1 MPLINVEG
9 VGLINFDDSM
19 SREQITQAIERD
31 ILPQIRNS
39 RQVSDEPMGPAV
51 PQRAPQPTA
60 ESLNRSFLERNI
72 LDVGERGYQNLM
84 LGIGALRARSPDS
97 FYGLSPEDAAKD
109 IAARLRRLQEIPRT
123 EASQRAFEEA
133 AKTESVAGAA
143 GRLAQSSSALGDI
156 AGESFGA
163 NPLAAPVGI
172 LANVTPVP
180 VLRQLIGALAGALN
194 FPTEFATSMGDSLL
208 KAAQDQGVDPGKPE
222 ELAQL
227 IRAVN
232 DNPELKQKMRDDAL
246 TRASII
252 SSVDALAGYGAGRL
266 VTRGAVGRIGGGAA
280 VEGGGGGV
288 GEAAAQLATEGKIDP
303 VEVAAEILGGG
314 AMGAA
319 GNIRRSPIPPERG
332 ENEELRS
339 AIGDIVANRPA
350 EPEAP
355 LALPR
360 ERATVDFPGGML
372 TRTQAENYLVSLEE
386 RFPELRFVGGGTE
399 DARGDFDTRLR
410 YAQVKLQDEQERV
423 QQGFQQQQEALI
435 RNELAFSPETEEA
448 FRLAELQRQTG
459 IRPDEEALGPV
470 AEIRSAER
478 RLARFEEDFADTRRE
493 LSTAQNRRV
502 VDAVEVEGLRDSLA
516 DLRQK
521 IAEEQRNIADLRS
534 EIPESQRGIT
544 QRENLNLSAQEA
556 FDVAQQRAGR
566 AGPSVTDLRAGAPE
580 VGRPRMVLNPQFD
593 KNNRLVGGEGIIAI
607 TRVTPEGTVFATV
620 NREVNGVVQEVP
632 VEVNPDDI
640 YAFPMRETARSTQE
654 SIAAR
659 VGPEQVAGKRG
670 AGVDPRGQSLTPRR
684 VTDRTSQIPE
694 TQEEFRPDWRL
705 GEQVGA
711 APEMPATA
719 PLPQNVKELL
729 AAMRRGKAQP
739 KGQVSLVQQII
750 KGGGLRDTGG
760 EILQFLGGKA
770 TNRPG
775 LINRAKRTIVMK
787 GGKPTWKGGF
797 ELDQAAEYLAGAK
810 YFTDIP
816 TDDQLLNAID
826 EELSGRAVNYGPT
839 EDIRGQELSE
849 AARQLDREMS
859 IAGVS
864 LQDSDEDI
872 ARALGFEAEAQ
883 PRTLE
888 DIEREDEARRIAFSA
903 RSVGEKADTEAQAE
917 AKAEQEP
924 PNIEKAQAIV
934 KKFLDDLRAKGKT
947 GRLLANA
954 LEAAL
959 KNKKFNANQIYEA
972 FMIHE
977 ALLKTMPK
985 GANYQFRFLEDIV
998 ITEAQAEAARASGA
1012 KVGDRA
1018 QGLIEPPTESLPGF
1032 VNISLA
1038 EDMLPILRET
1048 GAHEA
1053 FHVLQDYFAAYD
1065 QSFAKQIDK
1074 HFKDDMTIDEL
1085 EPSIK
1090 RRLQIMKPPGSN
1102 VTYWQSLKSDVGD
1115 NKISAKEAQAYAFG
1129 ALLDASNRGQKIV
1142 GLTAPI
1148 QRFFNFTKDFFSA
1161 LRSGFRGD
1169 GFRTPASLLTSA
1181 TERAAS
1187 FEQQAPKSGAA
1198 SFSARAVPKEIMDD
1212 YEAFSK
1218 DLGGAPVVYA
1228 DKNVA
1233 LIEAVNASGEPVYV
1247 GVNYDK
1253 GRRTVF
1259 DIDGRDS
1266 NLFTKDQLDLLR
1278 KEKQSKIKRDEEA
1291 FKKNPN
1297 GPFVGSSRFAS
1308 TENMPENLSGFGE
1321 GLVRLLGMNDI
1332 KVFFVSDKD
1341 TTKADDFINK
1351 YNLFGPYSRARE
1363 GFIKTGNY
1371 GTMYPSQQN
1380 KFYAIKIKSGLR
1392 PSMQMETM
1400 GHEVGHV
1407 FKEVAL
1413 NTAPK
1418 ETVDGILNAHAKW
1431 YQKNKGGSVRNYVS
1445 LMRPLVMGKVTV
1457 NEAASSL
1464 RDRPASELAN
1474 FYSYWGSFDE
1484 WFADQVARWA
1494 TTSERPQSLIDKFFA
1509 RIAAAYRKIVNAL
1522 SDAGIPD
1529 QTVANFIESYI
1540 DGKLTEKAPSTKMKA
1555 GDQLSLFAAKP
1566 EERFSARQAPEARLA
1581 SRKPATQNAA
1591 AKNFYQSVIADADK
1605 IGLLD
1610 RVLSTLFDKKKGES
1624 VFSAIARTS
1633 VNRAAALYNADQMA
1647 AGKGY
1652 TGRSAG
1658 KAMEMALTNSG
1669 RIAQMLSHG
1678 MGKIDA
1684 VTGII
1689 SRRTD
1694 VKPLLT
1700 IMREAG
1706 VKSKEAK
1713 NELQVYLAALRERD
1727 LRKNGRKGFLDVTD
1741 AAVFD
1746 AIKDAE
1752 TKHPNWKQTAAEMD
1766 KFNNA
1771 LIDWAVDT
1779 GLISKRQAQNLRDVF
1794 YTPFYRVMEKDTTTE
1809 PSRSVTPRIGE
1820 SFTNVASAINRE
1832 LEGGERP
1839 LGNLFDN
1846 IIMNADSIMKAGL
1859 KNLAMKTAAETMEFA
1874 KLGQKNTTGTRKE
1887 NTITYKVDGKDIA
1900 FDVEDSVLFSALA
1913 GMPRTMQNGIYNTM
1927 AKMASIFRDFVT
1939 ASPSFIL
1946 SSLYKGKI
1954 SAFVQEGQSF
1964 TTNTLAGV
1972 RDALNASTSLQNFQ
1986 LQTGFGGMEY
1996 GMEPRNMARVFE
2008 RKLMDEGIMK
2018 ALGKRKV
2025 WSAMRQGFS
2034 KMQELSEA
2042 SEMAERIKLAE
2053 NLINKGMKP
2062 EDAYFQAYLL
2072 APYSRRG
2079 TGEGWLGSSVQFFM
2093 PLVPFLNAKVQ
2104 TTYRLIENEK
2114 GDKRKLWTLGLPQQI
2129 FLRGLVLTGFSL
2141 MAYGL
2146 NLEEDE
2152 EKWDK
2157 IPPYMKLNY
2166 DIIPFMGN
2174 YITLP
2179 RAFEIGQV
2187 FGALPIFVLDAIRRG
2202 EGKDLA
2208 EALVEVGKNTFW
2220 MNPIPKA
2227 IDPILGAFT
2236 NYDFFR
2242 GRPLESKGEQAL
2254 PVGERI
2260 NRTTTKT
2267 GEALSATVNMIFGDV
2282 LSPIKAQALLDGY
2295 TGTLGVSLMAGFDSL
2310 LSAAGA
2316 IPGKPAGA
2324 FGDPASM
2331 PAILANFVGLQRFYR
2346 EDASMVSR
2354 FVGDFYKIKEM
2365 TDQLVRSQN
2374 LARQAGDLDRLAE
2387 LRGEEGLPLRMRS
2400 SVNAASERIAD
2411 INKRIRMIER
2421 SDRDAEDKKEAIQP
2435 LIRRRDEIARRVV
2448 DQAKNL
2454 GIY

>member
-39 RQVSDEPMGPAV
+39 RQVSDEPMGPDV

-60 ESLNRSFLERNI
+60 ESTNRSALERNI
-72 LDVGERGYQNLM
+72 TDPLERGYQNLM
-84 LGIGALRARSPDS
+84 LGIGALRARSPES

-109 IAARLRRLQEIPRT
+109 IADRLRRLQEIPRT

-133 AKTESVAGAA
+133 AKTESVAGAV
-143 GRLAQSSSALGDI
+143 GRLGQSSSALGDI
-156 AGESFGA
+156 AAESFGS
-163 NPLAAPVGI
+163 NPLAAPVGV

-232 DNPELKQKMRDDAL
+232 EDPELKQKMRDDAL

-266 VTRGAVGRIGGGAA
+266 VTRGAAGRVGGGAA
-280 VEGGGGGV
+280 IEGGGGGV

-360 ERATVDFPGGML
+360 ERPAVDFPGGML
-372 TRTQAENYLVSLEE
+372 TRTQAENYLAGLEE

-410 YAQVKLQDEQERV
+410 YARVKLQEEQERV

-459 IRPDEEALGPV
+459 IRPDEEALGPI

-580 VGRPRMVLNPQFD
+580 AGRPRMVLNPQFD

-607 TRVTPEGTVFATV
+607 TGVTPEGTVFATV

-632 VEVNPDDI
+632 VETNPDNI
-640 YAFPMRETARSTQE
+640 YSFPMRETARSTQE

-826 EELSGRAVNYGPT
+826 EELSERSVNYGPT
-839 EDIRGQELSE
+839 EDIRGQELFE

-903 RSVGEKADTEAQAE
+903 RGVGEKADTEAQAE
-917 AKAEQEP
+917 AKEEQEP
-924 PNIEKAQAIV
+924 PNLEKAQAIV

-1065 QSFAKQIDK
+1065 QSFGKQIDK

-1102 VTYWQSLKSDVGD
+1102 VTYWQSLKSGVGD
-1115 NKISAKEAQAYAFG
+1115 NKLSAKEAQAYAFG
-1129 ALLDASNRGQKIV
+1129 ALLDASNRGQKVV

-1187 FEQQAPKSGAA
+1187 FEQEAPKSGAA
-1198 SFSARAVPKEIMDD
+1198 SFSARNVTDRDPLLEEAARGVRDGTVSREQYENLVNERKPVTPYEKVPEPATQQQIVDALQGTDPRKVEKIGVASKTLERGDMVGLRLDIPAYSKKNTWVVSVHDAKGKGFYAGTPIGYEPTAIATNVEMGVVPKAAMKIAAGETDKATIAVMRGQWEPATAKEAKARADEAINSPDWVQVGMDPRRHQYFYD
-1212 YEAFSK
+1212 RTT
-1218 DLGGAPVVYA
+1218 
-1228 DKNVA
+1228 
-1233 LIEAVNASGEPVYV
+1233 GEPVVAADEVIQV
-1247 GVNYDK
+1247 GPLV
-1253 GRRTVF
+1253 
-1259 DIDGRDS
+1259 
-1266 NLFTKDQLDLLR
+1266 L
-1278 KEKQSKIKRDEEA
+1278 A
-1291 FKKNPN
+1291 KNPTY
-1297 GPFVGSSRFAS
+1297 G
-1308 TENMPENLSGFGE
+1308 
-1321 GLVRLLGMNDI
+1321 
-1332 KVFFVSDKD
+1332 KKSD
-1341 TTKADDFINK
+1341 
-1351 YNLFGPYSRARE
+1351 
-1363 GFIKTGNY
+1363 
-1371 GTMYPSQQN
+1371 
-1380 KFYAIKIKSGLR
+1380 
-1392 PSMQMETM
+1392 
-1400 GHEVGHV
+1400 
-1407 FKEVAL
+1407 
-1413 NTAPK
+1413 
-1418 ETVDGILNAHAKW
+1418 
-1431 YQKNKGGSVRNYVS
+1431 YQ
-1445 LMRPLVMGKVTV
+1445 
-1457 NEAASSL
+1457 
-1464 RDRPASELAN
+1464 
-1474 FYSYWGSFDE
+1474 
-1484 WFADQVARWA
+1484 
-1494 TTSERPQSLIDKFFA
+1494 
-1509 RIAAAYRKIVNAL
+1509 
-1522 SDAGIPD
+1522 
-1529 QTVANFIESYI
+1529 
-1540 DGKLTEKAPSTKMKA
+1540 
-1555 GDQLSLFAAKP
+1555 
-1566 EERFSARQAPEARLA
+1566 FSARQAPEARLA

-1591 AKNFYQSVIADADK
+1591 AKTFYQSVIADADK

-1610 RVLSTLFDKKKGES
+1610 RVLATLFDKKKGES
-1624 VFSAIARTS
+1624 VGASIARTS
-1633 VNRAAALYNADQMA
+1633 VNRASALYNADQMA

-1678 MGKIDA
+1678 MGRIDA
-1684 VTGII
+1684 ATGII

-1706 VKSKEAK
+1706 IKSKEAK

-1741 AAVFD
+1741 AAVLD

-1752 TKHPNWKQTAAEMD
+1752 TKHPNWKQTAADMD

-1820 SFTNVASAINRE
+1820 SFTNVASAISRE

-1900 FDVEDSVLFSALA
+1900 FDVEDPVLFSALA
-1913 GMPRTMQNGIYNTM
+1913 GMPRTMQSGIYNTM
-1927 AKMASIFRDFVT
+1927 AKMASVFRDFVT
-1939 ASPSFIL
+1939 VAPSFIF
-1946 SSLYKGKI
+1946 SNLYKGKI
-1954 SAFVQEGQSF
+1954 SAYVQEGQPF
-1964 TTNTLAGV
+1964 MTNTLAGV
-1972 RDALNASTSLQNFQ
+1972 RDFLNASTTMQNFQ

-1996 GMEPRNMARVFE
+1996 GMAPRDMAKVFE
-2008 RKLMDEGIMK
+2008 RKLTDEGMMK
-2018 ALGKRKV
+2018 AMSQLKL
-2025 WSAMRQGFS
+2025 WSAIRQGFG
-2034 KMQELSEA
+2034 KMQEISEA

-2079 TGEGWLGSSVQFFM
+2079 TGEGWLGSSVQFLM

-2104 TTYRLIENEK
+2104 TTYRLVENEK
-2114 GDKRKLWTLGLPQQI
+2114 GDKRKLWTAGLPQQI

-2141 MAYGL
+2141 LAYGL

-2242 GRPLESKGEQAL
+2242 GRPLETKGEQAL

-2260 NRTTTKT
+2260 NRSTTKT
-2267 GEALSATVNMIFGDV
+2267 GEALSAAVNMVFGNV

-2295 TGTLGVSLMAGFDSL
+2295 TGTLGVAIMNGFDSL
-2310 LSAAGA
+2310 LAAAGA

-2324 FGDPASM
+2324 FGDPSSM
-2331 PAILANFVGLQRFYR
+2331 PGILANFTGMNRFYR
-2346 EDASMVSR
+2346 EDAQMVSR

-2374 LARQAGDLDRLAE
+2374 LARQAGDFNRLQE
-2387 LRGEEGLPLRMRS
+2387 LRGEEGLPLQMRS
-2400 SVNAASERIAD
+2400 AVNAASEQISD
-2411 INKRIRMIER
+2411 LNKRIRLIER
-2421 SDRDAEDKKEAIQP
+2421 RDMDAVAKAEQIEP
-2435 LIRRRDEIARRVV
+2435 LIRRRDDIAKRVV
-2448 DQAKNL
+2448 DRARNI
-2454 GIY
+2454 GAF

>member
-1 MPLINVEG
+1 MPTIEVP
-9 VGLINFDDSM
+9 GLGPIQFPDSM
-19 SREQITQAIERD
+19 SGDQIVQAIERD
-31 ILPQIRNS
+31 ILPQARAP
-39 RQVSDEPMGPAV
+39 RQISEEPMGPAV

-423 QQGFQQQQEALI
+423 QQGFQQQQESLI

-459 IRPDEEALGPV
+459 IRPDEEALGPI

-478 RLARFEEDFADTRRE
+478 RLARFEEDFTDTRRE
-493 LSTAQNRRV
+493 LLTAQNRRV

-521 IAEEQRNIADLRS
+521 IADEQRNIADLRS

-580 VGRPRMVLNPQFD
+580 AGRPRMVLNPQFD

-607 TRVTPEGTVFATV
+607 TGVTPEGTVFATV

-632 VEVNPDDI
+632 VETNPDKI
-640 YAFPMRETARSTQE
+640 YSFPMRETARSTQE

-719 PLPQNVKELL
+719 PLPQGVKELL
-729 AAMRRGKAQP
+729 ASMRKGRTQA
-739 KGQVSLVQQII
+739 KGQVSLVQRIV
-750 KGGGLRDTGG
+750 KAGGLRDTGG
-760 EILQFLGGKA
+760 EVLQSLGGNVR
-770 TNRPG
+770 NRPG
-775 LINRAKRTIVMK
+775 LINKARRTVTTK
-787 GGKPTWKGGF
+787 GGKPAWAGGLQ
-797 ELDQAAEYLAGAK
+797 LDQAAELLAGEG
-810 YFTDIP
+810 YFIDIP
-816 TDDQLLNAID
+816 TDAELLDAIN

-924 PNIEKAQAIV
+924 PNLEKAQAIV

-1102 VTYWQSLKSDVGD
+1102 VTYWQSLKSGVGD

-1187 FEQQAPKSGAA
+1187 FEQQAPKSGGA
-1198 SFSARAVPKEIMDD
+1198 SFSARPANINTPEFAKWFGGSKVVDKDGQPLVVYHGTSKDKDFNAFNIKSRGAWFATDPKE
-1212 YEAFSK
+1212 ASS
-1218 DLGGAPVVYA
+1218 YA
-1228 DKNVA
+1228 EQNDSQKAKYNYQTGRYDKVNVA
-1233 LIEAVNASGEPVYV
+1233 SRVIPVYLS
-1247 GVNYDK
+1247 
-1253 GRRTVF
+1253 
-1259 DIDGRDS
+1259 I
-1266 NLFTKDQLDLLR
+1266 
-1278 KEKQSKIKRDEEA
+1278 
-1291 FKKNPN
+1291 KNPAI
-1297 GPFVGSSRFAS
+1297 PTKEELAR
-1308 TENMPENLSGFGE
+1308 LSGSTGE
-1321 GLVRLLGMNDI
+1321 SNYA
-1332 KVFFVSDKD
+1332 KVQSEIFQEM
-1341 TTKADDFINK
+1341 
-1351 YNLFGPYSRARE
+1351 RARGHDGVKLE
-1363 GFIKTGNY
+1363 DGVWVVLNS
-1371 GTMYPSQQN
+1371 PSQ
-1380 KFYAIKIKSGLR
+1380 IKS
-1392 PSMQMETM
+1392 S
-1400 GHEVGHV
+1400 VGNRGT
-1407 FKEVAL
+1407 FSQ
-1413 NTAPK
+1413 T
-1418 ETVDGILNAHAKW
+1418 
-1431 YQKNKGGSVRNYVS
+1431 
-1445 LMRPLVMGKVTV
+1445 
-1457 NEAASSL
+1457 
-1464 RDRPASELAN
+1464 
-1474 FYSYWGSFDE
+1474 
-1484 WFADQVARWA
+1484 
-1494 TTSERPQSLIDKFFA
+1494 DK
-1509 RIAAAYRKIVNAL
+1509 RL
-1522 SDAGIPD
+1522 
-1529 QTVANFIESYI
+1529 Q
-1540 DGKLTEKAPSTKMKA
+1540 
-1555 GDQLSLFAAKP
+1555 
-1566 EERFSARQAPEARLA
+1566 FSARQAPEARLA

-1624 VFSAIARTS
+1624 VGAAIARTS
-1633 VNRAAALYNADQMA
+1633 VNRASALYNADQMA

-1741 AAVFD
+1741 AAVLD

-1752 TKHPNWKQTAAEMD
+1752 TKHPNWKQTAVEMD

-1900 FDVEDSVLFSALA
+1900 FDVEDPVLFSALA

-1939 ASPSFIL
+1939 VAPSFIF
-1946 SSLYKGKI
+1946 SNLYKGKI
-1954 SAFVQEGQSF
+1954 SAYVQEGQPF
-1964 TTNTLAGV
+1964 MTNTFAGL
-1972 RDALNASTSLQNFQ
+1972 RDAYNASTSLQNFQ

-1996 GMEPRNMARVFE
+1996 GMAPRDMAKVFE
-2008 RKLMDEGIMK
+2008 RKLTDEGMMK
-2018 ALGKRKV
+2018 AMSQLKL
-2025 WSAMRQGFS
+2025 WSAIRQGFG
-2034 KMQELSEA
+2034 KMQEISEA

-2053 NLINKGMKP
+2053 NLINKGMKQ

-2141 MAYGL
+2141 LTYGL

-2187 FGALPIFVLDAIRRG
+2187 FGALPIFILDAIRRG

-2227 IDPILGAFT
+2227 VDPVLGAFT

-2242 GRPLESKGEQAL
+2242 GRPLETKGEQAL

-2260 NRTTTKT
+2260 NRSTTKT
-2267 GEALSATVNMIFGDV
+2267 GEALSAAVNMVFGNV

-2295 TGTLGVSLMAGFDSL
+2295 TGTLGVAIMNGFDSL
-2310 LSAAGA
+2310 LAAAGA

-2324 FGDPASM
+2324 FGDPSSM
-2331 PAILANFVGLQRFYR
+2331 PGILANFTGMNRFYR
-2346 EDASMVSR
+2346 EDAQMVSR

-2374 LARQAGDLDRLAE
+2374 LARQAGDFNRLQE
-2387 LRGEEGLPLRMRS
+2387 LRGEEGLPLQMRS
-2400 SVNAASERIAD
+2400 AVNAASEQISD
-2411 INKRIRMIER
+2411 LNKRIRLIER
-2421 SDRDAEDKKEAIQP
+2421 RDIDAVAKAEQIEP
-2435 LIRRRDEIARRVV
+2435 LIKRRDDIAKRVV
-2448 DQAKNL
+2448 DRARNI
-2454 GIY
+2454 GAF

>member
-1 MPLINVEG
+1 MPTIEVP
-9 VGLINFDDSM
+9 GLGPIQFPDSM
-19 SREQITQAIERD
+19 SGDQIIQAIERD
-31 ILPQIRNS
+31 ILPQARAP
-39 RQVSDEPMGPAV
+39 RQISEEPMGPAV

-266 VTRGAVGRIGGGAA
+266 VTRGAVGRVGGAA
-280 VEGGGGGV
+280 AIEGGGGGV

-423 QQGFQQQQEALI
+423 QQGFQQQQESLI

-459 IRPDEEALGPV
+459 IRPDEEALGPI

-478 RLARFEEDFADTRRE
+478 RLARFEEDFTDTRRE
-493 LSTAQNRRV
+493 LLTAQNRRV

-521 IAEEQRNIADLRS
+521 IADEQRNIADLRS

-580 VGRPRMVLNPQFD
+580 AGRPRMVLNPQFD

-607 TRVTPEGTVFATV
+607 TGVTPEGTVFATV

-632 VEVNPDDI
+632 VETNPDKI
-640 YAFPMRETARSTQE
+640 YSFPMRETARSTQE

-719 PLPQNVKELL
+719 PLPQGVKELL
-729 AAMRRGKAQP
+729 ASMRKGRTQA
-739 KGQVSLVQQII
+739 KGQVSLVQRIV
-750 KGGGLRDTGG
+750 KAGGLRDTGG
-760 EILQFLGGKA
+760 EVLQSLGGNVR
-770 TNRPG
+770 NRPG
-775 LINRAKRTIVMK
+775 LINKARRTVTTK
-787 GGKPTWKGGF
+787 GGKPAWAGGLQ
-797 ELDQAAEYLAGAK
+797 LDQAAELLAGEG
-810 YFTDIP
+810 YFIDIP
-816 TDDQLLNAID
+816 TDAELLDAIN

-924 PNIEKAQAIV
+924 PNLEKAQAIV

-1102 VTYWQSLKSDVGD
+1102 VTYWQSLKSGVGD

-1187 FEQQAPKSGAA
+1187 FEQQAPKSGGA
-1198 SFSARAVPKEIMDD
+1198 SFSARPANINTPEFAKWFGGSKVVDKDGQPLVVYHGTSKDKDFNAFNIKSRGAWFATDPKE
-1212 YEAFSK
+1212 ASS
-1218 DLGGAPVVYA
+1218 YA
-1228 DKNVA
+1228 EQNDSQKAKYNYQTGRYDKVNVA
-1233 LIEAVNASGEPVYV
+1233 SRVIPVYLS
-1247 GVNYDK
+1247 
-1253 GRRTVF
+1253 
-1259 DIDGRDS
+1259 I
-1266 NLFTKDQLDLLR
+1266 
-1278 KEKQSKIKRDEEA
+1278 
-1291 FKKNPN
+1291 KNPAI
-1297 GPFVGSSRFAS
+1297 PTKEELAR
-1308 TENMPENLSGFGE
+1308 LSGSTGE
-1321 GLVRLLGMNDI
+1321 SNYA
-1332 KVFFVSDKD
+1332 KVQSEIFQEM
-1341 TTKADDFINK
+1341 
-1351 YNLFGPYSRARE
+1351 RARGHDGVKLE
-1363 GFIKTGNY
+1363 DGVWVVLNS
-1371 GTMYPSQQN
+1371 PSQ
-1380 KFYAIKIKSGLR
+1380 IKS
-1392 PSMQMETM
+1392 S
-1400 GHEVGHV
+1400 VGNRGT
-1407 FKEVAL
+1407 FSQ
-1413 NTAPK
+1413 T
-1418 ETVDGILNAHAKW
+1418 
-1431 YQKNKGGSVRNYVS
+1431 
-1445 LMRPLVMGKVTV
+1445 
-1457 NEAASSL
+1457 
-1464 RDRPASELAN
+1464 
-1474 FYSYWGSFDE
+1474 
-1484 WFADQVARWA
+1484 
-1494 TTSERPQSLIDKFFA
+1494 DK
-1509 RIAAAYRKIVNAL
+1509 RL
-1522 SDAGIPD
+1522 
-1529 QTVANFIESYI
+1529 Q
-1540 DGKLTEKAPSTKMKA
+1540 
-1555 GDQLSLFAAKP
+1555 
-1566 EERFSARQAPEARLA
+1566 FSARQAPEARLA

-1624 VFSAIARTS
+1624 VGAAIARTS
-1633 VNRAAALYNADQMA
+1633 VNRASALYNADQMA

-1741 AAVFD
+1741 AAVLD

-1752 TKHPNWKQTAAEMD
+1752 TKHPNWKQTAVEMD

-1900 FDVEDSVLFSALA
+1900 FDVEDPVLFSALA

-1939 ASPSFIL
+1939 VAPSFIF
-1946 SSLYKGKI
+1946 SNLYKGKI
-1954 SAFVQEGQSF
+1954 SAYVQEGQPF
-1964 TTNTLAGV
+1964 MTNTFAGL
-1972 RDALNASTSLQNFQ
+1972 RDAYNASTSLQNFQ

-1996 GMEPRNMARVFE
+1996 GMAPRDMAKVFE
-2008 RKLMDEGIMK
+2008 RKLTDEGMMK
-2018 ALGKRKV
+2018 AMSQLKL
-2025 WSAMRQGFS
+2025 WSAIRQGFG
-2034 KMQELSEA
+2034 KMQEISEA

-2053 NLINKGMKP
+2053 NLINKGMKQ

-2141 MAYGL
+2141 LTYGL

-2187 FGALPIFVLDAIRRG
+2187 FGALPIFILDAIRRG

-2242 GRPLESKGEQAL
+2242 GRPLETKGEQAL

-2260 NRTTTKT
+2260 NRSTTKT
-2267 GEALSATVNMIFGDV
+2267 GEALSAAVNMVFGNV

-2295 TGTLGVSLMAGFDSL
+2295 TGTLGVAIMNGFDSL
-2310 LSAAGA
+2310 LAAAGA

-2324 FGDPASM
+2324 FGDPSSM
-2331 PAILANFVGLQRFYR
+2331 PGILANFTGMNRFYR
-2346 EDASMVSR
+2346 EDAQMVSR

-2374 LARQAGDLDRLAE
+2374 LARQAGDFNRLQE
-2387 LRGEEGLPLRMRS
+2387 LRGEEGLPLQMRS
-2400 SVNAASERIAD
+2400 AVNAASEQISD
-2411 INKRIRMIER
+2411 LNKRIRLIER
-2421 SDRDAEDKKEAIQP
+2421 RDIDAVAKAEQIEP
-2435 LIRRRDEIARRVV
+2435 LIKRRDDIAKRVV
-2448 DQAKNL
+2448 DRARNI
-2454 GIY
+2454 GAF

>member
-1 MPLINVEG
+1 
-9 VGLINFDDSM
+9 
-19 SREQITQAIERD
+19 
-31 ILPQIRNS
+31 
-39 RQVSDEPMGPAV
+39 V

-266 VTRGAVGRIGGGAA
+266 VTRGAVGRVGGAA
-280 VEGGGGGV
+280 AIEGGGGGV

-423 QQGFQQQQEALI
+423 QQGFQQQQESLI

-459 IRPDEEALGPV
+459 IRPDEEALGPI

-478 RLARFEEDFADTRRE
+478 RLARFEEDFTDTRRE
-493 LSTAQNRRV
+493 LLTAQNRRV

-521 IAEEQRNIADLRS
+521 IADEQRNIADLRS

-580 VGRPRMVLNPQFD
+580 AGRPRMVLNPQFD

-607 TRVTPEGTVFATV
+607 TGVTPEGTVFATV

-632 VEVNPDDI
+632 VETNPDKI
-640 YAFPMRETARSTQE
+640 YSFPMRETARSTQE

-719 PLPQNVKELL
+719 PLPQGVKELL
-729 AAMRRGKAQP
+729 ASMRKGRTQA
-739 KGQVSLVQQII
+739 KGQVSLVQRIV
-750 KGGGLRDTGG
+750 KAGGLRDTGG
-760 EILQFLGGKA
+760 EVLQSLGGNVR
-770 TNRPG
+770 NRPG
-775 LINRAKRTIVMK
+775 LINKARRTVTTK
-787 GGKPTWKGGF
+787 GGKPAWAGGLQ
-797 ELDQAAEYLAGAK
+797 LDQAAELLAGEG
-810 YFTDIP
+810 YFIDIP
-816 TDDQLLNAID
+816 TDAELLDAIN

-924 PNIEKAQAIV
+924 PNLEKAQAIV

-1102 VTYWQSLKSDVGD
+1102 VTYWQSLKSGVGD

-1187 FEQQAPKSGAA
+1187 FEQQAPKSGGA
-1198 SFSARAVPKEIMDD
+1198 SFSARPANINTPEFAKWFGGSKVVDKDGQPLVVYHGTSKDKDFNAFNIKSRGAWFATDPKE
-1212 YEAFSK
+1212 ASS
-1218 DLGGAPVVYA
+1218 YA
-1228 DKNVA
+1228 EQNDSQKAKYNYQTGRYDKVNVA
-1233 LIEAVNASGEPVYV
+1233 SRVIPVYLS
-1247 GVNYDK
+1247 
-1253 GRRTVF
+1253 
-1259 DIDGRDS
+1259 I
-1266 NLFTKDQLDLLR
+1266 
-1278 KEKQSKIKRDEEA
+1278 
-1291 FKKNPN
+1291 KNPAI
-1297 GPFVGSSRFAS
+1297 PTKEELAR
-1308 TENMPENLSGFGE
+1308 LSGSTGE
-1321 GLVRLLGMNDI
+1321 SNYA
-1332 KVFFVSDKD
+1332 KVQSEIFQEM
-1341 TTKADDFINK
+1341 
-1351 YNLFGPYSRARE
+1351 RARGHDGVKLE
-1363 GFIKTGNY
+1363 DGVWVVLNS
-1371 GTMYPSQQN
+1371 PSQ
-1380 KFYAIKIKSGLR
+1380 IKS
-1392 PSMQMETM
+1392 S
-1400 GHEVGHV
+1400 VGNRGT
-1407 FKEVAL
+1407 FSQ
-1413 NTAPK
+1413 T
-1418 ETVDGILNAHAKW
+1418 
-1431 YQKNKGGSVRNYVS
+1431 
-1445 LMRPLVMGKVTV
+1445 
-1457 NEAASSL
+1457 
-1464 RDRPASELAN
+1464 
-1474 FYSYWGSFDE
+1474 
-1484 WFADQVARWA
+1484 
-1494 TTSERPQSLIDKFFA
+1494 DK
-1509 RIAAAYRKIVNAL
+1509 RL
-1522 SDAGIPD
+1522 
-1529 QTVANFIESYI
+1529 Q
-1540 DGKLTEKAPSTKMKA
+1540 
-1555 GDQLSLFAAKP
+1555 
-1566 EERFSARQAPEARLA
+1566 FSARQAPEARLA

-1624 VFSAIARTS
+1624 VGAAIARTS
-1633 VNRAAALYNADQMA
+1633 VNRASALYNADQMA

-1741 AAVFD
+1741 AAVLD

-1752 TKHPNWKQTAAEMD
+1752 TKHPNWKQTAVEMD

-1900 FDVEDSVLFSALA
+1900 FDVEDPVLFSALA

-1939 ASPSFIL
+1939 VAPSFIF
-1946 SSLYKGKI
+1946 SNLYKGKI
-1954 SAFVQEGQSF
+1954 SAYVQEGQPF
-1964 TTNTLAGV
+1964 MTNTFAGL
-1972 RDALNASTSLQNFQ
+1972 RDAYNASTSLQNFQ

-1996 GMEPRNMARVFE
+1996 GMAPRDMAKVFE
-2008 RKLMDEGIMK
+2008 RKLTDEGMMK
-2018 ALGKRKV
+2018 AMSQLKL
-2025 WSAMRQGFS
+2025 WSAIRQGFG
-2034 KMQELSEA
+2034 KMQEISEA

-2053 NLINKGMKP
+2053 NLINKGMKQ

-2141 MAYGL
+2141 LTYGL

-2187 FGALPIFVLDAIRRG
+2187 FGALPIFILDAIRRG

-2242 GRPLESKGEQAL
+2242 GRPLETKGEQAL

-2260 NRTTTKT
+2260 NRSTTKT
-2267 GEALSATVNMIFGDV
+2267 GEALSAAVNMVFGNV

-2295 TGTLGVSLMAGFDSL
+2295 TGTLGVAIMNGFDSL
-2310 LSAAGA
+2310 LAAAGA

-2324 FGDPASM
+2324 FGDPSSM
-2331 PAILANFVGLQRFYR
+2331 PGILANFTGMNRFYR
-2346 EDASMVSR
+2346 EDAQMVSR

-2374 LARQAGDLDRLAE
+2374 LARQAGDFNRLQE
-2387 LRGEEGLPLRMRS
+2387 LRGEEGLPLQMRS
-2400 SVNAASERIAD
+2400 AVNAASEQISD
-2411 INKRIRMIER
+2411 LNKRIRLIER
-2421 SDRDAEDKKEAIQP
+2421 RDIDAVAKAEQIEP
-2435 LIRRRDEIARRVV
+2435 LIKRRDDIAKRVV
-2448 DQAKNL
+2448 DRARNI
-2454 GIY
+2454 GAF